1 MKMKAIQVILEGL
14 KVVFIS
20 FVIALI
26 VLFVDERNFLHVI
39 LSFPVFLAVLYVG
52 IEGLPKSN
60 KLNKEK
66 EVN

>member
-1 MKMKAIQVILEGL
+1 MVFSIIRIITAAFVLALMFLTLEADN
-14 KVVFIS
+14 
-20 FVIALI
+20 FVHI
-26 VLFVDERNFLHVI
+26 I
-39 LSFPVFLAVLYVG
+39 LSLPIFLGVLYIG

>member
-1 MKMKAIQVILEGL
+1 MVFSIIRMITAAFVLALMFLTLEADNVI
-14 KVVFIS
+14 
-20 FVIALI
+20 
-26 VLFVDERNFLHVI
+26 HVI
-39 LSFPVFLAVLYVG
+39 LSFPIFLAVLYIG